1 MEKRTLLAIVLSF
14 LVILI
19 WQLLFTPKPMKPVKG
34 KGEKTEEQAPVLPP
48 KGEKIVQQPATEE
61 APLPKQVEKAEL
73 IKPSKEIVVTTPLY
87 TALFT
92 TNGARLKSLKLH
104 HYRNQIEE
112 PEAIR
117 FFKRMFSEKEGKELK
132 PATSP
137 EVFQELIP
145 PSPEESLPL
154 QVEFQGEK
162 EQLLSL
168 VNFKVNADSLRLD
181 KNNPQGEII
190 FSGVSPS
197 GIKILKRFTFYW
209 DQYPIGFDVS
219 ILNPTPEDITGE
231 AKVEW
236 IHPFD
241 LLTQGGKSSFFST
254 PPNLY
259 SFVYFVN
266 ENVVKNVLKDIKEE
280 KVFSGNI
287 KWAGFEDR
295 YFISSFIPQEGKGI
309 ELKLSKP
316 SESAI
321 LATMVH
327 PQLTVPPQGGEYL
340 HYRLYLGPKDLSILE
355 AQKVGL
361 EKTMNFGWFD
371 IVAKPLL
378 VSLKFFNRYVK
389 NYGVAII
396 ILTILIKILFWPL
409 THTSYKS
416 MKDMQKIQPEIT
428 KLREKYKD
436 NKEEL
441 NKKIMELYRTHK
453 VNPLGGCLPLILQI
467 PVFFALYKV
476 LLDSI
481 ELRHAPF
488 ISFWINDLSGKDPT
502 YISPLLMGASM
513 FIQQK
518 MTPTTGDPA
527 QAKMMLFMP
536 VIFTFMFL
544 NFPSGLVIYWLVN
557 NVLSIGQ
564 QIYINKRIS

>member
-1 MEKRTLLAIVLSF
+1 MEKRTLLAIALSF

-19 WQLLFTPKPMKPVKG
+19 WQFFFTPKPMKPVKG
-34 KGEKTEEQAPVLPP
+34 KGEKTEAQAPALS
-48 KGEKIVQQPATEE
+48 KGEKIVQQPLKEE
-61 APLPKQVEKAEL
+61 APLPGPVEKSEV
-73 IKPSKEIVVTTPLY
+73 IKPSQEITVTTSLY
-87 TALFT
+87 TAVFT
-92 TNGARLKSLKLH
+92 TNGARLKSFKLH
-104 HYRNQIEE
+104 HYWNQIEE
-112 PEAIR
+112 PKVVR
-117 FFKRMFSEKEGKELK
+117 FFKRMFSGKEVQGGEQGN
-132 PATSP
+132 PP
-137 EVFQELIP
+137 DVFQELIP
-145 PSPEESLPL
+145 PTLKEEWPLKVDFRGENGQTLLPVTFEVNTDAL
-154 QVEFQGEK
+154 V
-162 EQLLSL
+162 LS
-168 VNFKVNADSLRLD
+168 

-190 FSGVSPS
+190 FSALSPP
-197 GIKILKRFTFYW
+197 GIKLLKRFTFSW

-219 ILNPTPEDITGE
+219 ILNPTQEKLTGE
-231 AKVEW
+231 AQVEW
-236 IHPFD
+236 LHSFD

-266 ENVVKNVLKDIKEE
+266 DNLVKSVLKDIKED

-287 KWAGFEDR
+287 RWAGFEDR
-295 YFISSFIPQEGKGI
+295 YFISSFIPQEGKGV

-316 SESAI
+316 SDTAI
-321 LATMVH
+321 LAMMVH
-327 PQLTVPPQGGEYL
+327 PQLTVPSQGGEYL
-340 HYRLYLGPKDLSILE
+340 HYRLYLGPKDLSLLE

-378 VSLKFFNRYVK
+378 VSLKFFNRYVH
-389 NYGVAII
+389 NYGIAII

-409 THTSYKS
+409 THTSFKS
-416 MKDMQKIQPEIT
+416 MKDMQKIQPEIA
-428 KLREKYKD
+428 KLREKYKN

-453 VNPLGGCLPLILQI
+453 VNPLGGCLPLLLQI
-467 PVFFALYKV
+467 PVFFALYRV

-481 ELRHAPF
+481 ELRHASF

-518 MTPTTGDPA
+518 MTPTTGDPT